1 MPSRKARGS
10 RLQALLLLTFSVM
23 DWLARLGPLGFIL
36 LGLADNSVVPL
47 PGSMDVL
54 VILFTAHKRQLWPYY
69 AIMATIGAVVGGYV
83 TYRLAEK
90 GGEETLEKKVGKP
103 QAEKVYKRFEKR
115 GFITVFI
122 GSILPPPFP
131 MVPFLM
137 AAGVL
142 QYPRKKF
149 LSALAAGRGVRYFA
163 IAWVG
168 HVYGKEII
176 GGLSQYYQPVL
187 YALLSLAA
195 LGAICAL
202 IYFKWYRPK
211 VRREEKRLGEKVEEF
226 PIPGKR
232 HHEPRSAKGGGKKPD
247 RNTA

>member
-1 MPSRKARGS
+1 MRN
-10 RLQALLLLTFSVM
+10 LLIAVFLANPIWN
-23 DWLARLGPLGFIL
+23 WLHRLGGPGLIL
-36 LGLADNSVVPL
+36 LGIADNSLIPL
-47 PGSMDVL
+47 PGSVDVFT
-54 VILFTAHKRQLWPYY
+54 ILLSAHRRDWWPYY
-69 AIMATIGAVVGGYV
+69 AFMATVGALIGGYL

-90 GGEETLEKKVGKP
+90 GGEETLEKKVGK
-103 QAEKVYKRFEKR
+103 QRAEKVYKRFEKH
-115 GFITVFI
+115 GFSTVFI

-142 QYPRKKF
+142 QYPRRKF

-163 IAWVG
+163 VAWVG

-176 GGLSQYYQPVL
+176 AGLSQYYRPVL
-187 YALLSLAA
+187 YALLGLAA
-195 LGAICAL
+195 LGGIAAL

-211 VRREEKRLGEKVEEF
+211 IRREEQQRGEKVEEF

-232 HHEPRSAKGGGKKPD
+232 HHEPRNAAKGGGKKPN